1 MVDILKN
8 HLLPPWD
15 GIKFDDKEDNTAT
28 LFTPSVVDKQGITS
42 RDIVLLKTIGVIIIS
57 RKEYNICTR
66 D

>member
-15 GIKFDDKEDNTAT
+15 GIKFDGKEDNTTT

-42 RDIVLLKTIGVIIIS
+42 RDIVAQNNWGNYYL
-57 RKEYNICTR
+57 
-66 D
+66 